1 MCERIESIANGRRR
15 PIAWPAGALRGI
27 MPAGRAWF
35 LNKRTMVELTIDHNE
50 LDAALR
56 RCGSTWNAGQT
67 HGLLCSR
74 LALAGADGA
83 SRWLAQVL
91 ADTDPENTLRSECQ
105 AMLEALCTSTWQQ
118 LSERQSDFMLLLPD
132 DDSAQVRAEAMGQ
145 WCEGFLHGLVSE
157 THGDKLRE
165 RLASD
170 PLSDIIKDLLEIT
183 RATVGDEADEQS
195 NDSAFAELVEY
206 LRVAA
211 QLTYEELAEFR
222 EPSSIQ
228 PQFDSP
234 TLH

>member
-1 MCERIESIANGRRR
+1 M
-15 PIAWPAGALRGI
+15 
-27 MPAGRAWF
+27 
-35 LNKRTMVELTIDHNE
+35 ELTIDHNE

-74 LALAGADGA
+74 LALAGAEGA

-91 ADTDPENTLRSECQ
+91 ADTDPENTLCTECQ

-132 DDSAQVRAEAMGQ
+132 DDDSAQVRTEAMGQ

-157 THGDKLRE
+157 THGDELRE

-183 RATVGDEADEQS
+183 RATVGEEADEQAAD
-195 NDSAFAELVEY
+195 NAFAELVEY

-222 EPSSIQ
+222 EPSSVQ
-228 PQFDSP
+228 PQFNSP

>member
-1 MCERIESIANGRRR
+1 M
-15 PIAWPAGALRGI
+15 
-27 MPAGRAWF
+27 
-35 LNKRTMVELTIDHNE
+35 ELTIDHNE

-74 LALAGADGA
+74 LALAGAEGA

-91 ADTDPENTLRSECQ
+91 ADTDPENTLCTECQ

-132 DDSAQVRAEAMGQ
+132 DDDSAQVRTEAMGQ

-157 THGDKLRE
+157 THGDELRE

-170 PLSDIIKDLLEIT
+170 PLCDIIKDLLEIT
-183 RATVGDEADEQS
+183 RATVGEEADEQATD
-195 NDSAFAELVEY
+195 NAFADLVEY

>member
-1 MCERIESIANGRRR
+1 M
-15 PIAWPAGALRGI
+15 
-27 MPAGRAWF
+27 
-35 LNKRTMVELTIDHNE
+35 ELTIDHNE

-91 ADTDPENTLRSECQ
+91 ADTDPDNTLRTECE
-105 AMLEALCTSTWQQ
+105 AMLEVLCTATWQQ

-132 DDSAQVRAEAMGQ
+132 DDDSALVRTEAMGQ
-145 WCEGFLHGLVSE
+145 WCEGFLHGLVSD

-183 RATVGDEADEQS
+183 RASVDDEADEQGS
-195 NDSAFAELVEY
+195 ENAFADLVEY

-222 EPSSIQ
+222 EPASAS
-228 PQFDSP
+228 PRHASP

>member
-1 MCERIESIANGRRR
+1 M
-15 PIAWPAGALRGI
+15 
-27 MPAGRAWF
+27 M
-35 LNKRTMVELTIDHNE
+35 ELTIDHNE

-74 LALAGADGA
+74 LALAGAEGA

-91 ADTDPENTLRSECQ
+91 QDTDPDNTLRTECEV
-105 AMLEALCTSTWQQ
+105 MLEALCSATWQQ
-118 LSERQSDFMLLLPD
+118 LSERRSEFMLLLPD
-132 DDSAQVRAEAMGQ
+132 DDDPAWVRAEAMGQ

-157 THGDKLRE
+157 THGEELRQ

-170 PLSDIIKDLLEIT
+170 PLSDIIKDMLEIT
-183 RATVGDEADEQS
+183 RASIGDGANAEG
-195 NDSAFAELVEY
+195 NDNAFTELIEY

-222 EPSSIQ
+222 GSA
-228 PQFDSP
+228 SP
-234 TLH
+234 AQQHQSGTLH

>member
-1 MCERIESIANGRRR
+1 M
-15 PIAWPAGALRGI
+15 
-27 MPAGRAWF
+27 M
-35 LNKRTMVELTIDHNE
+35 ELTIDHNE

-74 LALAGADGA
+74 LALAGSDGA

-91 ADTDPENTLRSECQ
+91 ADTDPDNTMRTECE
-105 AMLEALCTSTWQQ
+105 AMLEALCTATWQQ
-118 LSERQSDFMLLLPD
+118 LSQRQSDFILLLPGD
-132 DDSAQVRAEAMGQ
+132 DDPAQTRADAMGQ

-157 THGDKLRE
+157 THGDELRE
-165 RLASD
+165 CLARD
-170 PLSDIIKDLLEIT
+170 PLSEIIKDLLEIT
-183 RATVGDEADEQS
+183 RATVDDEADDENS
-195 NDSAFAELVEY
+195 KNAYSDLMEY

-222 EPSSIQ
+222 GPPEKMLRNESA
-228 PQFDSP
+228 

>member
-1 MCERIESIANGRRR
+1 
-15 PIAWPAGALRGI
+15 
-27 MPAGRAWF
+27 
-35 LNKRTMVELTIDHNE
+35 MVELTIDHNE

-74 LALAGADGA
+74 LALAGAEGA

-91 ADTDPENTLRSECQ
+91 ADTDPENTLRTECQ

-132 DDSAQVRAEAMGQ
+132 DADSAQVRTEAMGQ

-157 THGDKLRE
+157 AHGDELRE

-183 RATVGDEADEQS
+183 RASVGEEADEQATD
-195 NDSAFAELVEY
+195 NAFAELVEY

-228 PQFDSP
+228 PQINSP

>member
-1 MCERIESIANGRRR
+1 
-15 PIAWPAGALRGI
+15 
-27 MPAGRAWF
+27 
-35 LNKRTMVELTIDHNE
+35 MVELTINHNE

-74 LALAGADGA
+74 LALAGAEGA

-91 ADTDPENTLRSECQ
+91 ADTDPENTLCTECQ

-132 DDSAQVRAEAMGQ
+132 DDDSAQVRTEAMGQ

-183 RATVGDEADEQS
+183 RATVGEEADEKATD
-195 NDSAFAELVEY
+195 NAFAELVEY

-222 EPSSIQ
+222 EPSTTQ

>member
-1 MCERIESIANGRRR
+1 M
-15 PIAWPAGALRGI
+15 
-27 MPAGRAWF
+27 M
-35 LNKRTMVELTIDHNE
+35 KLTIDHNE

-91 ADTDPENTLRSECQ
+91 QDTDPDNTPRSECEV
-105 AMLEALCTSTWQQ
+105 MLEALCSATWQQ
-118 LSERQSDFMLLLPD
+118 LSERRSEFMLLLPD
-132 DDSAQVRAEAMGQ
+132 NDNLARVRAEAMGQ

-157 THGDKLRE
+157 THGEELRQ

-170 PLSDIIKDLLEIT
+170 PLSDIIKDMLEIT
-183 RATVGDEADEQS
+183 RATAGDEADAEG
-195 NDSAFAELVEY
+195 NENAFTELVEY

-222 EPSSIQ
+222 GSASPA
-228 PQFDSP
+228 PQYESGM
-234 TLH
+234 LH

>member
-1 MCERIESIANGRRR
+1 
-15 PIAWPAGALRGI
+15 
-27 MPAGRAWF
+27 
-35 LNKRTMVELTIDHNE
+35 MVELTIDHNE

-74 LALAGADGA
+74 LALAGAEGA

-91 ADTDPENTLRSECQ
+91 ADTDPENTLCTECQ

-132 DDSAQVRAEAMGQ
+132 DDDSAQVRTEAMGQ

-157 THGDKLRE
+157 AHGDELRE

-183 RATVGDEADEQS
+183 RASVGEEADEQATD
-195 NDSAFAELVEY
+195 NAFAELVEY

>member
-1 MCERIESIANGRRR
+1 
-15 PIAWPAGALRGI
+15 
-27 MPAGRAWF
+27 
-35 LNKRTMVELTIDHNE
+35 MVELTIDHNE

-74 LALAGADGA
+74 LALAGAEGA

-91 ADTDPENTLRSECQ
+91 ADTDPENTLRTECQ

-132 DDSAQVRAEAMGQ
+132 DADSAQVRTEAMGQ

-157 THGDKLRE
+157 AHGDELRE

-183 RATVGDEADEQS
+183 RASVGEEADEQATD
-195 NDSAFAELVEY
+195 NAFAELVEY

-228 PQFDSP
+228 PQFNSP

>member
-1 MCERIESIANGRRR
+1 
-15 PIAWPAGALRGI
+15 
-27 MPAGRAWF
+27 
-35 LNKRTMVELTIDHNE
+35 MVELTIDHNE

-74 LALAGADGA
+74 LALAGAEGA

-91 ADTDPENTLRSECQ
+91 ADTDPENTLCTECQ

-132 DDSAQVRAEAMGQ
+132 DDDSAQVRTEALGQ

-157 THGDKLRE
+157 AHGDELRE

-183 RATVGDEADEQS
+183 RASVGEEADEQATD
-195 NDSAFAELVEY
+195 NAFAELVEY

-228 PQFDSP
+228 PQINSP